1 MVERVSLARTAERN
15 TMFPIHDLV
24 SCSFSD
30 KPPCVSNTGG
40 YKGYQGYVN
49 YPGYPSYQPQAA
61 PSFQPQVVPTSP
73 RYVMTA
79 APAKDGKAVPVKAR
93 PTAEH
98 ASTRK
103 MSSGNQTGRPGALSQ
118 TKDLISDADEFTE
131 YNGTEQSFAG
141 YSYKQNEEKFYN
153 SSIKH
158 EDDKSAFPGN
168 DSTEKNDKKESEK
181 REQTSS
187 DEPDYK
193 DEIEKEAVEQEKE
206 ADRKAEE
213 EGDHHDDNDEDED
226 EDEEDEDDEDEQND
240 DDDDDPKEAG
250 HSENNNTMQ
259 KDDINNPAE
268 QTFAVSPTVLP
279 GMCPPCRE

>member
-1 MVERVSLARTAERN
+1 
-15 TMFPIHDLV
+15 
-24 SCSFSD
+24 
-30 KPPCVSNTGG
+30 
-40 YKGYQGYVN
+40 
-49 YPGYPSYQPQAA
+49 
-61 PSFQPQVVPTSP
+61 
-73 RYVMTA
+73 MTA
-79 APAKDGKAVPVKAR
+79 PPAKDGKSIPVKAR

-103 MSSGNQTGRPGALSQ
+103 VSSGNLTGNKGALSQ
-118 TKDLISDADEFTE
+118 TKDLISDADEFAE

-153 SSIKH
+153 NSTKH
-158 EDDKSAFPGN
+158 EDDKSILKEN
-168 DSTEKNDKKESEK
+168 DSTEEDDSKAKESQKTEH
-181 REQTSS
+181 TSS

-213 EGDHHDDNDEDED
+213 ERDHNDDNDEEDDED
-226 EDEEDEDDEDEQND
+226 EDDEDDEDEQND
-240 DDDDDPKEAG
+240 DDEDDSNEEG
-250 HSENNNTMQ
+250 HSENDNTMQ

-268 QTFAVSPTVLP
+268 QSFAVAPTVLP